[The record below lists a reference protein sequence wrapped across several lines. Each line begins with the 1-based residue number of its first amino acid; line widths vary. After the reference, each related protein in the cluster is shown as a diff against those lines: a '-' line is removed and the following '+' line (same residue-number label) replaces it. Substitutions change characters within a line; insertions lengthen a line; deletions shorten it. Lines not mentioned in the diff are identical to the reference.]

1 MEKCFLN
8 AFPGYLKFKCM
19 YGVKVT
25 PIMLK
30 NIIKSV
36 VYSCLVFDCFFNTI
50 TNTLKKYQKYTIIVT
65 SIIKGFEMKI

>member
-50 TNTLKKYQKYTIIVT
+50 TNTLI
-65 SIIKGFEMKI
+65 SIIQLFLKPALKSIQLLSQV